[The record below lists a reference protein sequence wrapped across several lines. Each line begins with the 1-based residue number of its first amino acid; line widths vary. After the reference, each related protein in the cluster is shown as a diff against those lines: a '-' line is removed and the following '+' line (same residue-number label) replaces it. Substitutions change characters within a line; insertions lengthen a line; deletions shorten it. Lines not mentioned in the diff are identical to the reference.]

1 VSSIKPGESAEAV
14 WVLTGKEPFFGGH
27 FPGNPIVPGVLIAEA
42 LAQAAG
48 LALPASGGPMNG
60 VLAHVD
66 VRFEQ
71 AVAPPAE
78 IVLRAK
84 LTRTMGSLSQFDVE
98 ALSTAKVV
106 VRGTLALSC
115 TPAA

>member
-1 VSSIKPGESAEAV
+1 VTNVKPGDSVEAV
-14 WVLTGKEPFFGGH
+14 WSLTGQEAFFAGH
-27 FPGNPIVPGVLIAEA
+27 FPGKPIVPGVLIAEA

-48 LALPASGGPMNG
+48 LALPTAGVAMSG

-71 AVAPPAE
+71 AVAPPAQ

-84 LTRTMGSLSQFDVE
+84 LTRTMGTLSQFEVE
-98 ALSTAKVV
+98 ASANSNVV
-106 VRGTLALSC
+106 ARGTLALSC
-115 TPAA
+115 TPAH